1 MPFDE
6 TPDECPHCHPRHG
19 SPARCS
25 WNVRVGDERDSDGQP
40 VRLWV
45 QPSNGA
51 HVAQADA
58 DWLWQL
64 MRDWKAER

>member
-1 MPFDE
+1 MTWDD

-19 SPARCS
+19 SPNRCS
-25 WNVRVGDERDSDGQP
+25 WGVRVGTERDGDGQP

-45 QPSNGA
+45 EPTNGA

-58 DWLWQL
+58 DWLWRL
-64 MRDWKAER
+64 IRYGGSER